1 MKKYVRRLLSRA
13 VRYSVRA
20 VVCLAFFLVACGDQ
34 PAATS
39 TPVASSGPVGGP
51 TTITIDATGF
61 KFVPAEVTI
70 PVGSTIVWTNKDAAK
85 HSVTADDG
93 SFDSGTMEQ
102 GATFSRKFDTVGTIG
117 YFCKFHGSAGQG
129 MFGKIQV
136 VAAAA
141 GAGGAAATPP
151 AASSFPTPAATTAPA
166 ASGFATPEATT
177 SPAASGFPTPES
189 TGAPAASSFPTP
201 AATTAPAGGAIAG
214 TVNFRDD
221 KQQTDQVVVT
231 INAVPAKPAGK
242 ALYAWLLSSGTGA
255 QANLG
260 RLAADTGGPVTI
272 RYSDPQNTNLLA
284 AYDRFEITT
293 EGLEVVPN
301 APSGDV
307 VLSGQLPPQALV
319 HIRHL
324 LVSFPDTPNKVG
336 LEVGLREQV
345 DILRRHAEFMRD
357 AQAAGKLADV
367 KLHAE
372 HLVNVIEGSQG
383 AHYGDLNKDGQIT
396 NPGDGF
402 GLLPNGSHLGYLQ
415 GAKDHA
421 ELSAIAPD
429 ATADIKLH
437 AGHVGITV
445 DNVTGWVTPIRD
457 HALAIIAAPDLNTT
471 APLARDILALATQSF
486 NGVDLQ
492 GDGQILP
499 IPGSGGA
506 LTSYQHAQLMA
517 AIPLRAG
524 NVTFPGGAAPS
535 APTATTQAQAPAAA
549 ADANT
554 KQIVISNF
562 LFGSGPLT
570 VKVGTTVTWTNQD
583 SAAHTAT
590 ADNKLWDSGVLQKGQ
605 SFSFTFKQA
614 GQFPYYCTLHG
625 GPGGQGMAS
634 SITVEP

>member
-1 MKKYVRRLLSRA
+1 MMKNYVRRFCGVRYATRA
-13 VRYSVRA
+13 VL
-20 VVCLAFFLVACGDQ
+20 CLALFLVACGDQ

-39 TPVASSGPVGGP
+39 TPVAGSGPVGGP

-70 PVGSTIVWTNKDAAK
+70 PAGSTVIWTNKDSAK

-93 SFDSGTMEQ
+93 AFDSGTMEQ
-102 GATFSRKFDTVGTIG
+102 GATFSRKFDTPGTIG

-129 MFGKIQV
+129 MIGKITV

-151 AASSFPTPAATTAPA
+151 AASSFPTPA
-166 ASGFATPEATT
+166 
-177 SPAASGFPTPES
+177 
-189 TGAPAASSFPTP
+189 GAERVGS
-201 AATTAPAGGAIAG
+201 
-214 TVNFRDD
+214 VNFRDD
-221 KQQTDQVVVT
+221 KQLTDQVVVT
-231 INAVPAKPAGK
+231 INAAPAKPAGK
-242 ALYAWLLSSGTGA
+242 ALYAWLLASGTNT

-260 RLAADTGGPVTI
+260 RVEADTGGPVTL
-272 RYSDPQNTNLLA
+272 RYSDPQNTNLIA
-284 AYDRFEITT
+284 TYDRFEITT
-293 EGLEVVPN
+293 EALEGVPS
-301 APSGDV
+301 APSTDI
-307 VLSGQLPPQALV
+307 VLSGQLPPQALGR
-319 HIRHL
+319 IRHL
-324 LVSFPDTPNKVG
+324 LVCFPDTPNKVG
-336 LEVGLREQV
+336 LEVGLREQMEV
-345 DILRRHAEFMRD
+345 LLQHALFMRD
-357 AQAAGKLADV
+357 AQAAGKLAEV

-372 HLVNVIEGSQG
+372 HLVNLIEGSQG

-415 GAKDHA
+415 GSKDHA
-421 ELSAIAPD
+421 ELASVAPD

-437 AGHVGITV
+437 AGHVAITV

-457 HALAIIAAPDLNTT
+457 HALAIIGAPDLNTT
-471 APLARDILALATQSF
+471 APLARDILTLAQQSF

-517 AIPLRAG
+517 AIPLQAG
-524 NVTFPGGAAPS
+524 NVSFPAGPAPA
-535 APTATTQAQAPAAA
+535 APTATTQAQAPAGAA
-549 ADANT
+549 AANAV
-554 KQIVISNF
+554 QIPIHNF
-562 LFGSGPLT
+562 LFGTGPLT
-570 VKVGTTVTWTNQD
+570 VKVGTTVTWINED

-634 SITVEP
+634 SLTVEP

>member
-1 MKKYVRRLLSRA
+1 MMKNYVRRFCGVRYATRA
-13 VRYSVRA
+13 VL
-20 VVCLAFFLVACGDQ
+20 CLALFLVACGDQ

-39 TPVASSGPVGGP
+39 TPVAGSGPVGGP

-70 PVGSTIVWTNKDAAK
+70 PAGSTVIWTNKDSAK
-85 HSVTADDG
+85 HSVTADNG
-93 SFDSGTMEQ
+93 AFDSGTMEQ
-102 GATFSRKFDTVGTIG
+102 GATFSRKFDTPGTIG

-129 MFGKIQV
+129 MIGKITV

-151 AASSFPTPAATTAPA
+151 AASSFPTPAPPASSFPTPA
-166 ASGFATPEATT
+166 ATLP
-177 SPAASGFPTPES
+177 PAASGFPTPAA
-189 TGAPAASSFPTP
+189 TNPPAASSFPTP
-201 AATTAPAGGAIAG
+201 AGAERVG
-214 TVNFRDD
+214 SVNFRDD
-221 KQQTDQVVVT
+221 KQLTDQVVVT
-231 INAVPAKPAGK
+231 INAAPAKPAGK
-242 ALYAWLLSSGTGA
+242 ALYAWLLASGTNT

-260 RLAADTGGPVTI
+260 RVEADTGGPVTL
-272 RYSDPQNTNLLA
+272 RYSDPQNTNLIA
-284 AYDRFEITT
+284 TYDRFEITT
-293 EGLEVVPN
+293 EALEGVPS
-301 APSGDV
+301 APSTDI

-336 LEVGLREQV
+336 LEVGLRGQMEVLLQ
-345 DILRRHAEFMRD
+345 HAQFMRD
-357 AQAAGKLADV
+357 AQAAGKLAEV

-372 HLVNVIEGSQG
+372 HLVNLIEGSQG

-415 GAKDHA
+415 GSKDHA
-421 ELSAIAPD
+421 ELASVAPD

-437 AGHVGITV
+437 AGHVAITV

-457 HALAIIAAPDLNTT
+457 HALAIIGAPDLNTT
-471 APLARDILALATQSF
+471 APLARDILTLAQQSF

-517 AIPLRAG
+517 AIPLQAG
-524 NVTFPGGAAPS
+524 NVSVPAGPAPA
-535 APTATTQAQAPAAA
+535 APTATTQAQAPAGAA
-549 ADANT
+549 AANAV
-554 KQIVISNF
+554 QIPIHNF
-562 LFGSGPLT
+562 LFGTGPLT
-570 VKVGTTVTWTNQD
+570 VKVGTTVTWINED

-634 SITVEP
+634 SLTVEP